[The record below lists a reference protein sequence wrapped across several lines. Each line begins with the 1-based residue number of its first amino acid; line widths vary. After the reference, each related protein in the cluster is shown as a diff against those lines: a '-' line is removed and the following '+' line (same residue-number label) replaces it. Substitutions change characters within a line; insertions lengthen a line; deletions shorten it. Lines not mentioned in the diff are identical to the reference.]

1 MKEAWKDIP
10 NYEGLYQISNLGRVR
25 SLEKTIFSGGVARRR
40 KERIL
45 KSTNRRGYRQLTL
58 SKGGDKE
65 QKSVHRLVAESFIPN
80 PDCKPEVN
88 HIDGDKAN
96 NKMNN
101 LEWCTRRENA
111 VHSIRVL
118 GHKPKTEQIEPFQ
131 IKGAYSGWNNKKVKC
146 VETGEVFDS
155 IAKAGRAKGIA
166 RGSLGRITYCCT
178 GKKYGNKKVKSVGG
192 YRWEFV

>member
-1 MKEAWKDIP
+1 MKEIWKDVS
-10 NYEGLYQISNLGRVR
+10 NYEGLYQVSNLGRVK
-25 SLEKTIFSGGVARRR
+25 SLEKIIFSDGVARRR
-40 KERIL
+40 RERIL

-58 SKGGDKE
+58 SKWGDKK

-80 PDCKPEVN
+80 PDCKLEIN

-96 NKMNN
+96 NKVNN

-111 VHSIRVL
+111 IHSVRVL
-118 GHKPKTEQIEPFQ
+118 GHKSKTWQLEQFQ
-131 IKGAYSGWNNKKVKC
+131 LKKGHLSWNSKKVKC

-178 GKKYGNKKVKSVGG
+178 GKKLGNKKVKSVGG
-192 YRWEFV
+192 YRWEFI